1 MPEFLGEP
9 VAFLQFTRPRLKD
22 RLKDRLAGSP
32 AWHRLR
38 TTPVGLPLR
47 WAWHTGRTLR
57 RGLMRREDF

>member
-1 MPEFLGEP
+1 
-9 VAFLQFTRPRLKD
+9 VAFLQFTRLGLRD

-32 AWHRLR
+32 AWQRLR

-47 WAWHTGRTLR
+47 WAWHTGRMLR